1 MQWLFIKENQW
12 LHFLFLFPLINKTK
26 YSNVCFSMSNTYK
39 MCSITI
45 VGLNINQWKIKINV
59 LSYQFIHYLQK
70 TFPAINHLKSTSLV
84 HYYYQLFICKHLLS
98 FWYRR
103 FFKIFP
109 LNNHHFLYGMKML
122 CVYQWQK
129 TKRDMIYFFLFVA
142 GFHRSIYLLQK
153 ANDLLR
159 GVKGLQRGLIYLKRD
174 KNLEKY
180 TFL

>member
-1 MQWLFIKENQW
+1 
-12 LHFLFLFPLINKTK
+12 
-26 YSNVCFSMSNTYK
+26 
-39 MCSITI
+39 
-45 VGLNINQWKIKINV
+45 
-59 LSYQFIHYLQK
+59 
-70 TFPAINHLKSTSLV
+70 
-84 HYYYQLFICKHLLS
+84 
-98 FWYRR
+98 
-103 FFKIFP
+103 
-109 LNNHHFLYGMKML
+109 ML